1 MIGYGDSE
9 HLGWKH
15 SHPQTLTL
23 QTWSSVRAI
32 DFLET
37 LPDVDSKRIGVTG
50 CSGGGTQTFLLTAI
64 DERVAVSVPV
74 VMVSAHF
81 FGGCHCESGM
91 PIHKTEQLET
101 NNAEFAALT
110 APRPL
115 KLISV
120 GGDWTKNNLRS
131 SIRSSGTFTTITAL
145 RRRLRTRI
153 SPMRNTVTN
162 TSSGRRCIR
171 LW

>member
-50 CSGGGTQTFLLTAI
+50 CSGGGTQTF
-64 DERVAVSVPV
+64 
-74 VMVSAHF
+74 
-81 FGGCHCESGM
+81 C
-91 PIHKTEQLET
+91 
-101 NNAEFAALT
+101 
-110 APRPL
+110 
-115 KLISV
+115 
-120 GGDWTKNNLRS
+120 
-131 SIRSSGTFTTITAL
+131 
-145 RRRLRTRI
+145 
-153 SPMRNTVTN
+153 
-162 TSSGRRCIR
+162 
-171 LW
+171 